1 MTEGI
6 INKGLKLLEQYHRL
20 VAQLEEGAGVD
31 AVYMDFAKAF
41 NKVDQGVFFRKLR
54 LFGDE
59 AGPYIQVE
67 SVQALLRVADMVL
80 RLVRRLQVQAALV
93 VSYTPFLI
101 RYSRT
106 TNFGPSYTESGRLL
120 LQKVNTTDGS
130 SSKIYN
136 LILAKPLVDNSPS
149 LPDSEYAKI
158 LQSEIPNLP
167 IRYWQSLNNKFPA
180 KNATCAIFPSLIDLQ
195 FNNVY
200 WQTLKTS
207 NGTFH
212 LYGAYYDNRTLLAME
227 PVVRML
233 GMINRIE
240 PTVQTIC
247 QLWFDGLE
255 APVFAEVSKYQL
267 VWVKEWGNHKNG
279 LFQPYLWSCKIP
291 VDYRHLVPESVS
303 LVEKPCDMAVTNL
316 MVINNLPEGGKKG
329 EFAVCVKGL
338 DFPKEDLSVR
348 LVEWFETLRHLG
360 AEKIFLYELE
370 VHPNITKVLNY
381 YKKLGL
387 VEVTSITLP
396 GYQPNIKGIRHMY
409 LMKRITNKYQNELIP
424 YNDCLYKNMNK
435 FKFIALL
442 DIDEII
448 MPKGSNMLWKDL
460 MEKIKETAQGQNI
473 EYSSYDFRNVYFFD
487 TLKSRNADHAR
498 PNDIPHYMHMFQHVY
513 RAMNHTPPGHYI
525 KCFHNTERVM
535 TLHNHYPLACIG
547 GGCLSYSVDTDD
559 AQLQHYRADCV
570 AELMSKCDGFKNF
583 NVRDDAILRHKVPII
598 SRVIDSL
605 STLGF
610 F

>member
-1 MTEGI
+1 MRFLCLPHSCQVLRSIPWNDVKIRVIAIEIIWASEGPEGI
-6 INKGLKLLEQYHRL
+6 KKFMEARGFEFIR
-20 VAQLEEGAGVD
+20 QL
-31 AVYMDFAKAF
+31 DFDYLFF
-41 NKVDQGVFFRKLR
+41 NKKLSDGLNR
-54 LFGDE
+54 EFKDE
-59 AGPYIQVE
+59 AGPYIEVE
-67 SVQALLRVADMVL
+67 SVQALLRVAVMVL
-80 RLVRRLQVQAALV
+80 Q
-93 VSYTPFLI
+93 
-101 RYSRT
+101 
-106 TNFGPSYTESGRLL
+106 SGRLL
-120 LQKVNTTDGS
+120 MQKFNTTDGS
-130 SSKIYN
+130 SSRNYN
-136 LILAKPLVDNSPS
+136 FLMAKPLVDNSPS

-255 APVFAEVSKYQL
+255 APVFAEVFRYQF

-279 LFQPYLWSCKIP
+279 IFQPYLWSCKIP

-316 MVINNLPEGGKKG
+316 MVINNLPEGGKKD
-329 EFAVCVKGL
+329 FAVCVKGL

-409 LMKRITNKYQNELIP
+409 LMNRITNKYQNELIP

-460 MEKIKETAQGQNI
+460 MENITRRAQGGQNI

-487 TLKSRNADHAR
+487 TLKTRNADHAR
-498 PNDIPHYMHMFQHVY
+498 PEDIPHYMHMFQHIY

-547 GGCLSYSVDTDD
+547 GGCLSYPVDTDE

-570 AELMSKCDGFKNF
+570 AELRSKCDGFKNF
-583 NVRDDAILRHKVPII
+583 NVRDDAILRHKDPII

-605 STLGF
+605 SALGF

>member
-1 MTEGI
+1 M
-6 INKGLKLLEQYHRL
+6 
-20 VAQLEEGAGVD
+20 
-31 AVYMDFAKAF
+31 
-41 NKVDQGVFFRKLR
+41 
-54 LFGDE
+54 
-59 AGPYIQVE
+59 
-67 SVQALLRVADMVL
+67 
-80 RLVRRLQVQAALV
+80 
-93 VSYTPFLI
+93 
-101 RYSRT
+101 
-106 TNFGPSYTESGRLL
+106 
-120 LQKVNTTDGS
+120 
-130 SSKIYN
+130 
-136 LILAKPLVDNSPS
+136 AKPLVDNSPS

-255 APVFAEVSKYQL
+255 APVFAEVFKYQF
-267 VWVKEWGNHKNG
+267 VWLKEWGNHKKG

-329 EFAVCVKGL
+329 EFAVCVKSL

-381 YKKLGL
+381 YKKLG
-387 VEVTSITLP
+387 
-396 GYQPNIKGIRHMY
+396 
-409 LMKRITNKYQNELIP
+409 
-424 YNDCLYKNMNK
+424 
-435 FKFIALL
+435 
-442 DIDEII
+442 
-448 MPKGSNMLWKDL
+448 
-460 MEKIKETAQGQNI
+460 
-473 EYSSYDFRNVYFFD
+473 
-487 TLKSRNADHAR
+487 
-498 PNDIPHYMHMFQHVY
+498 
-513 RAMNHTPPGHYI
+513 
-525 KCFHNTERVM
+525 
-535 TLHNHYPLACIG
+535 

-570 AELMSKCDGFKNF
+570 AELMSS
-583 NVRDDAILRHKVPII
+583 
-598 SRVIDSL
+598 SRVGFLRNQRMRFIAQSTWGPGGPRSDTANLNQSDTANLNQSDTANLNQSDTTNLNQSDTTNRYQSDATNLNQSDTANLNQSDTTNLNQSDINNPYQSDTTNLNQSDITNLYQSDTANLNQSDTTNLNQSDATNLNQSDSL
-605 STLGF
+605 LPTSTRVMLPTSTRVMLPTSTRVILPPLPE
-610 F
+610 